1 MYIMSVTSDTIA
13 NTKPAVR
20 LRSGALNL
28 METVGQ
34 SLAAIGPTLTPA
46 LNVSVVAGL
55 AGLGCW
61 LSYFIGTLGV
71 VIVAASVGVLA
82 SRHPE
87 AGSYFVYIGRSFGP
101 LSGALAGWA
110 MISAY
115 LFTAIAVSLSFAVF
129 LGDLLGVFGIQ
140 LNTLTTALLMMVF
153 VGTVTYA
160 AYRDVKLSSR
170 VGLILEIISISI
182 MVVIIALVVR
192 VKGTVIDP
200 KQLHIGAFKY
210 GAVFS
215 ALPFVIFSFV
225 GFESSATLAKES
237 ANPRR
242 NIPLSVIGCA
252 AFAGVFFTLM
262 AYLMVLGI
270 GDDTAKL
277 GGSAA
282 PFGDVAATA
291 GLGWTTLVVYFAAI
305 ISVFACCLA
314 SVNAASRLLFS
325 MGKYQFLHR
334 SMGLVHD
341 THRTPHRAIL
351 LCGFIV
357 AAMGLALLPA
367 GFLDAFGYAGTLA
380 SFGFVVAYFGLC
392 LVVPVDLKKTQEMK
406 SRHVIVALVGAA
418 LMLFVVIG
426 SVYPVPAYPYNILPY
441 LFFAY
446 MTVGAIWFAML
457 KAKSP
462 QTLESI
468 QHDME
473 G

>member
-1 MYIMSVTSDTIA
+1 MSAETGDV
-13 NTKPAVR
+13 AVDKSIPR
-20 LRSGALNL
+20 LRSGAVNL
-28 METVGQ
+28 IETVGQ
-34 SLAAIGPTLTPA
+34 SLAAIAPTLTPA
-46 LNVSVVAGL
+46 LNISIVAGL

-61 LSYFIGTLGV
+61 MSYFIGTLGV

-101 LSGALAGWA
+101 FAGALAGWS

-115 LFTAIAVSLSFAVF
+115 MFTAVAVALSFAIF
-129 LGDLLGVFGIQ
+129 LGDFLAAFGVRPGV
-140 LNTLTTALLMMVF
+140 LPLAAAMLVF
-153 VGTVTYA
+153 IGTVTYA
-160 AYRDVKLSSR
+160 AYRDIKLSSR
-170 VGLILEIISISI
+170 VGLILEIISVGI
-182 MVVIIALVVR
+182 MIVITVFFVR
-192 VKGTVIDP
+192 VQGTAIDP
-200 KQLHIGAFKY
+200 AQLDIASFKY

-242 NIPLSVIGCA
+242 NIPLAVIGCA

-262 AYLMVLGI
+262 AYLMVFGI
-270 GDDTAKL
+270 GNDTATL
-277 GGSAA
+277 GKSSA
-282 PFGDVAATA
+282 PFGEVAARA
-291 GLGWTTLVVYFAAI
+291 GLSWASTVVYFAAM

-314 SVNAASRLLFS
+314 SINAAARLLFS
-325 MGKYQFLHR
+325 MGRYQFLHS

-341 THRTPHRAIL
+341 THRTPHRAII
-351 LCGFIV
+351 LCGGVLAFICL
-357 AAMGLALLPA
+357 GLLPA
-367 GFLDAFGYAGTLA
+367 GLLHAFGYAGTFA
-380 SFGFVVAYFGLC
+380 SFGFVVVYFALC
-392 LVVPVDLKKTQEMK
+392 IVAPMDLKKSAEMK
-406 SRHVIVALVGAA
+406 MRHVLLGMIGAA
-418 LMLFVVIG
+418 LMLFVVFG
-426 SVYPVPAYPYNILPY
+426 SVYPIPEYPYNILPY

-446 MTVGAIWFAML
+446 MAIGATWFTVL

-462 QTLESI
+462 QTLASI

>member
-1 MYIMSVTSDTIA
+1 MSATSDTIMNA
-13 NTKPAVR
+13 KPAAR

-34 SLAAIGPTLTPA
+34 SLATIGPTLTPA

-61 LSYFIGTLGV
+61 LSYFIGTIGV
-71 VIVAASVGVLA
+71 VIVAASVATLA
-82 SRHPE
+82 TRHPE
-87 AGSYFVYIGRSFGP
+87 AGSYFVYIGRNFGP
-101 LSGALAGWA
+101 SAGALAGWA

-115 LFTAIAVSLSFAVF
+115 LFTAIAVSLSFAIF
-129 LGDLLGVFGIQ
+129 LGDLVDMFGIK
-140 LNTLTTALLMMVF
+140 LNTSTTAVLMMVF

-170 VGLILEIISISI
+170 VGLILEIISIAI

-200 KQLHIGAFKY
+200 AQLDIGKFKY
-210 GAVFS
+210 GGVFS

-270 GDDTAKL
+270 GNDTVKL
-277 GGSAA
+277 GRSAA

-291 GLGWTTLVVYFAAI
+291 GLGWTTMVVYFAAI

-314 SVNAASRLLFS
+314 CVNAASRLLFS

-367 GFLDAFGYAGTLA
+367 GFLDAFGYSGTLA
-380 SFGFVVAYFGLC
+380 SFGFVVAYFALC
-392 LVVPVDLKKTQEMK
+392 LVVPVDLRKSREMK
-406 SRHVIVALVGAA
+406 SRHVVMALLGAA

-446 MTVGAIWFAML
+446 MTVGAIWFSIL
-457 KAKSP
+457 KTKSP
-462 QTLESI
+462 QTLASI

>member
-1 MYIMSVTSDTIA
+1 MSASGAEIAKPVT
-13 NTKPAVR
+13 R

-28 METVGQ
+28 IETVGQ
-34 SLAAIGPTLTPA
+34 SLAAIAPTLTPA
-46 LNVSVVAGL
+46 LNISVVAGL

-61 LSYFIGTLGV
+61 MSYFMGTMGV

-101 LSGALAGWA
+101 FAGALAGWS

-115 LFTAIAVSLSFAVF
+115 MFTAVAVSLSFSIFLRDILAAFGVELGMLPSTLVLLVF
-129 LGDLLGVFGIQ
+129 I
-140 LNTLTTALLMMVF
+140 A
-153 VGTVTYA
+153 TVTYA
-160 AYRDVKLSSR
+160 AYRDIKLSSR
-170 VGLILEIISISI
+170 VGLMLEILSIG
-182 MVVIIALVVR
+182 IIVLITLCFVR
-192 VKGTVIDP
+192 VQGTIVDP
-200 KQLHIGAFKY
+200 AQLKITTFNY
-210 GAVFS
+210 GGVFS

-242 NIPLSVIGCA
+242 NIPLAVMGCG
-252 AFAGVFFTLM
+252 AFSGIFFTIM
-262 AYLMVLGI
+262 AYLMVFGI
-270 GDDTAKL
+270 GDDTATL
-277 GGSAA
+277 GKSTA
-282 PFGDVAATA
+282 PFGDVAAKA
-291 GLGWTTLVVYFAAI
+291 GLGWASTVVYFAAM

-314 SVNAASRLLFS
+314 SINAAARLLFS

-351 LCGFIV
+351 LCG
-357 AAMGLALLPA
+357 GLLTCLCLALLPA
-367 GFLDAFGYAGTLA
+367 GFLDAFGYAGTFA
-380 SFGFVVAYFGLC
+380 SFGFVVVYLALC
-392 LVVPVDLKKTQEMK
+392 IVAPMDLRKSGEMK
-406 SRHVIVALVGAA
+406 PIHVAIGGVGAA

-426 SVYPVPAYPYNILPY
+426 SVYPIPEYPYNILPY
-441 LFFAY
+441 VFFAY
-446 MTVGAIWFAML
+446 MAVGAIWFTVL
-457 KAKSP
+457 KATAP
-462 QTLESI
+462 QTLSSI